1 MLCRQAALLSSWSN
15 KPPPITQEFY
25 VLSVPFFITIYFF
38 YFPNYFYKLFHQ
50 GTKRSSVSCR
60 WWYKHHYK
68 FIVKSICNC
77 RKFISI
83 YSVVGNLR
91 LLFIYLEVQF
101 SVLKASFTYLY
112 TTMIISAVWHYDIS
126 DFLLNRHFKTKMID
140 LLTEKLTLNRHSYL
154 FFILFTSKG
163 HNSQILLL
171 IVNKLSISLL
181 NIRRWSI

>member
-1 MLCRQAALLSSWSN
+1 MSA
-15 KPPPITQEFY
+15 
-25 VLSVPFFITIYFF
+25 PFFITIYFF
-38 YFPNYFYKLFHQ
+38 YFPNYFYKLLHQ
-50 GTKRSSVSCR
+50 ETKRSSVSCR
-60 WWYKHHYK
+60 WRYKRHYK

-77 RKFISI
+77 RKFIST
-83 YSVVGNLR
+83 YSVVENLH

-112 TTMIISAVWHYDIS
+112 TIMIISAVWDYDIS

-140 LLTEKLTLNRHSYL
+140 LLTEKLTHNRHSYL
-154 FFILFTSKG
+154 FFTLFISKG

>member
-25 VLSVPFFITIYFF
+25 VLSAPFFITIYFF
-38 YFPNYFYKLFHQ
+38 YFPNYFYKLLHQ
-50 GTKRSSVSCR
+50 ETKRSSVSCR
-60 WWYKHHYK
+60 WRYKRHDK
-68 FIVKSICNC
+68 FKVKSICNC
-77 RKFISI
+77 RKFIST
-83 YSVVGNLR
+83 YSVVGNLH

-112 TTMIISAVWHYDIS
+112 TIMIISAVWHYDIS

-140 LLTEKLTLNRHSYL
+140 LLTEKLTHNRHSYL